1 MCGRFALGTPVQELA
16 TNIDAETLS
25 DLTPFKPSWNIAP
38 KAYIPVAT
46 RVDSNG
52 QSDVQRHFRLM
63 RWGFRPSWAKPS
75 HREPIN
81 ARSETMTEKPMF
93 RAASERR
100 RGVVPADGWYEWMT
114 TPQGK
119 TPWFHQ
125 RSDQRACWM
134 GVLWDTWTDGHE
146 HMESCVLLTQPA
158 NDDCRDVHDRMPV
171 IIEQGCVEDWLSGG
185 PLPPAPE
192 AGRIKRHPVDRA
204 VNRIGE
210 DHAGLIRP
218 IPRLFDQEYGA

>member
-25 DLTPFKPSWNIAP
+25 DLTPFKPSWNVAP

-46 RVDSNG
+46 QVDSNG

-114 TPQGK
+114 TPQG
-119 TPWFHQ
+119 
-125 RSDQRACWM
+125 
-134 GVLWDTWTDGHE
+134 
-146 HMESCVLLTQPA
+146 
-158 NDDCRDVHDRMPV
+158 
-171 IIEQGCVEDWLSGG
+171 
-185 PLPPAPE
+185 
-192 AGRIKRHPVDRA
+192 
-204 VNRIGE
+204 
-210 DHAGLIRP
+210 
-218 IPRLFDQEYGA
+218 

>member
-16 TNIDAETLS
+16 TKIDAESLS
-25 DLTPFKPSWNIAP
+25 DLTPFKPSWNVAP

-46 RVDSNG
+46 QVDPNG
-52 QSDVQRHFRLM
+52 QPDVQRHFRLM

-158 NDDCRDVHDRMPV
+158 NEDCRGRPRQDACDHRAGPCCRLAFGRGSSTRTRTWTH
-171 IIEQGCVEDWLSGG
+171 QASSGWSGG
-185 PLPPAPE
+185 EPY
-192 AGRIKRHPVDRA
+192 R
-204 VNRIGE
+204 
-210 DHAGLIRP
+210 
-218 IPRLFDQEYGA
+218 